1 MVYWEKEIRSLMGKA
16 IHRYGL
22 VQEGDRILV
31 GVSGGK
37 DSLTLL
43 HLLHERSQ
51 RVPIHY
57 ELMPVYIDLG
67 FDHSTAPSPALESRF
82 KDALMVNPEP
92 LGLSGST
99 ELAEVSGRRQ
109 APAFRL
115 ESRRVDS
122 GRVAILKNFFEMK
135 GLPYH
140 IEFTDIGIRANSSEN
155 RENPCFLCSWERRK
169 RLFHLAHRFKCNKI
183 ALGHH
188 KDDII
193 ETLLLN
199 IFYSA
204 EISTMVPLQALF
216 KGKITLIRPLALL
229 EEKKIERFAREMG
242 LPFGPGGC
250 PSAGKTKRKV
260 VKDLI
265 EALSKKDRR
274 VKGNIFRALSNIKLD
289 YTLTPKGHSCENGNV

>member
-1 MVYWEKEIRSLMGKA
+1 MGKA

-22 VQEGDRILV
+22 IQDGDRILV

-43 HLLHERSQ
+43 HLLQERRK

-57 ELMPVYIDLG
+57 ELIPVYIDLG
-67 FDHSTAPSPALESRF
+67 FNSERTES
-82 KDALMVNPEP
+82 
-92 LGLSGST
+92 
-99 ELAEVSGRRQ
+99 
-109 APAFRL
+109 
-115 ESRRVDS
+115 
-122 GRVAILKNFFEMK
+122 LKNIFEAQ
-135 GLPYH
+135 GLPNH
-140 IEFTDIGIRANSSEN
+140 IEFTDIGKKANSPEN

-169 RLFHLAHRFKCNKI
+169 CLFHLAHRFKCNKI

-204 EISTMVPLQALF
+204 EISTMLPIQTLF
-216 KGKITLIRPLALL
+216 KGKITLIRPLVLI

-242 LPFGPGGC
+242 LPFGPSGC
-250 PSAGKTKRKV
+250 PSSGKTKRKE
-260 VKDLI
+260 VKELI
-265 EALSKKDRR
+265 EALGRKNRK
-274 VKGNIFRALSNIKLD
+274 VKGNIFRSLSNIKLD
-289 YTLTPKGHSCENGNV
+289 YMWGRVENKREGG

>member
-1 MVYWEKEIRSLMGKA
+1 MAYWQKEIRSLMGKA

-22 VQEGDRILV
+22 IQEGDRILV

-43 HLLHERSQ
+43 HLLYERSK
-51 RVPIHY
+51 RVPVHY

-67 FDHSTAPSPALESRF
+67 FDSVR
-82 KDALMVNPEP
+82 
-92 LGLSGST
+92 
-99 ELAEVSGRRQ
+99 AE
-109 APAFRL
+109 
-115 ESRRVDS
+115 
-122 GRVAILKNFFEMK
+122 ILKTFFETK
-135 GLPYH
+135 GLLYH
-140 IEFTDIGIRANSSEN
+140 IEFTNIGRRANSPEN

-188 KDDII
+188 QDDII

-204 EISTMVPLQALF
+204 EISTMLPLQTLF

-229 EEKKIERFAREMG
+229 EEKKIGRFAREMG
-242 LPFGPGGC
+242 LPFGPSGC
-250 PSAGKTKRKV
+250 PSSGKTKRKV

-265 EALSKKDRR
+265 EALSKRDRR

-289 YTLTPKGHSCENGNV
+289 YLLRKK

>member
-1 MVYWEKEIRSLMGKA
+1 MAYWEKEIRSLMGKA

-22 VQEGDRILV
+22 IQEEDRILV

-37 DSLTLL
+37 DSLSLL
-43 HLLHERSQ
+43 HLLHERCK
-51 RVPIHY
+51 RVPVHY
-57 ELMPVYIDLG
+57 ELFPVYIDLG
-67 FDHSTAPSPALESRF
+67 FDSSRAEIMKKYF
-82 KDALMVNPEP
+82 EP
-92 LGLSGST
+92 
-99 ELAEVSGRRQ
+99 R
-109 APAFRL
+109 
-115 ESRRVDS
+115 
-122 GRVAILKNFFEMK
+122 

-140 IEFTDIGIRANSSEN
+140 IEFTDIGRRANSAEN

-204 EISTMVPLQALF
+204 EISTMLPLQSLF
-216 KGKITLIRPLALL
+216 KGKVTLIRPLALL

-242 LPFGPGGC
+242 LPFGPSGC
-250 PSAGKTKRKV
+250 PNSGKTKRKV

-265 EALSKKDRR
+265 ETLSKKDRR
-274 VKGNIFRALSNIKLD
+274 VKGNIFRALSNIKSD
-289 YTLTPKGHSCENGNV
+289 YTLSRK

>member
-1 MVYWEKEIRSLMGKA
+1 MAYWDKKIRSLMGKT

-22 VQEGDRILV
+22 IQEGDRILV

-43 HLLHERSQ
+43 HLLHERSK

-57 ELMPVYIDLG
+57 ELFPVYIDLG
-67 FDHSTAPSPALESRF
+67 FDSDR
-82 KDALMVNPEP
+82 
-92 LGLSGST
+92 
-99 ELAEVSGRRQ
+99 AE
-109 APAFRL
+109 
-115 ESRRVDS
+115 
-122 GRVAILKNFFEMK
+122 ILKKYFESK
-135 GLPYH
+135 GLTYH
-140 IEFTDIGIRANSSEN
+140 IEFTDIGRKANSAEN

-169 RLFHLAHRFKCNKI
+169 RLFHLAQRFKCNKI

-204 EISTMVPLQALF
+204 EVSTMVPLQSLF
-216 KGKITLIRPLALL
+216 KGKITLIRPLALI
-229 EEKKIERFAREMG
+229 EEKKIERFAREMK
-242 LPFGPGGC
+242 LPFGASGC
-250 PSAGKTKRKV
+250 PSSGKTKRKV

-265 EALSKKDRR
+265 ESLSKKDRR
-274 VKGNIFRALSNIKLD
+274 IKGNIFRALSNIKLD
-289 YTLTPKGHSCENGNV
+289 YTLTPKAHS

>member
-1 MVYWEKEIRSLMGKA
+1 MAYWEKEIRSLVGKA

-22 VQEGDRILV
+22 IQEGDRILV

-37 DSLTLL
+37 DSLSLL
-43 HLLHERSQ
+43 HLLHERSK
-51 RVPIHY
+51 RVLIHY
-57 ELMPVYIDLG
+57 ELLPVYIDLG
-67 FDHSTAPSPALESRF
+67 FD
-82 KDALMVNPEP
+82 
-92 LGLSGST
+92 
-99 ELAEVSGRRQ
+99 SGR
-109 APAFRL
+109 A
-115 ESRRVDS
+115 E
-122 GRVAILKNFFEMK
+122 ILKNFFEAK

-140 IEFTDIGIRANSSEN
+140 IEFTDIGIKANSDEN

-169 RLFHLAHRFKCNKI
+169 SLFHLAHRFKCNKI

-204 EISTMVPLQALF
+204 EISTMLPLQTLF

-229 EEKKIERFAREMG
+229 EERKIERFAREMEF
-242 LPFGPGGC
+242 PFGPEGC
-250 PSAGKTKRKV
+250 PSSGKTKRKV

-265 EALSKKDRR
+265 ETVSKRDHR

-289 YTLTPKGHSCENGNV
+289 YTLGKK